1 MLPDA
6 TLEEPAAT
14 EATPRVRSLAEIQR
28 DAIREA
34 LERTN
39 GNKSAAARMLRVT
52 RNTLLRKMK
61 RFEL

>member
-34 LERTN
+34 VERAN
-39 GNKSAAARMLRVT
+39 GNKSAAARMLRIQ
-52 RNTLLRKMK
+52 RNMLLRKMK
-61 RFEL
+61 RYGL